1 MCSRCPWAEATIQW
15 KWKCSPLGIWPLFPL
30 KPLTYC
36 SIVYT
41 LAGAF
46 PLISHCTDAFTCP
59 TRPGPGP
66 GPACV
71 RLQSL
76 STPCVPVRM
85 HGLSPGTYEAVRPR
99 LLCRF
104 RPLVIKLKRV
114 HSFIQ
119 SCGKHFLSACPVPGT
134 GNWRYKNEGLTF
146 AHVKPQP
153 RAKD

>member
-1 MCSRCPWAEATIQW
+1 MLTFGNLATIPIKTTYILFYSVHTSRGFPSHLPLYRCIHLPNKTW
-15 KWKCSPLGIWPLFPL
+15 AWAWVCLRTPPEPEHTLCSCAL
-30 KPLTYC
+30 
-36 SIVYT
+36 
-41 LAGAF
+41 
-46 PLISHCTDAFTCP
+46 
-59 TRPGPGP
+59 
-66 GPACV
+66 
-71 RLQSL
+71 
-76 STPCVPVRM
+76 